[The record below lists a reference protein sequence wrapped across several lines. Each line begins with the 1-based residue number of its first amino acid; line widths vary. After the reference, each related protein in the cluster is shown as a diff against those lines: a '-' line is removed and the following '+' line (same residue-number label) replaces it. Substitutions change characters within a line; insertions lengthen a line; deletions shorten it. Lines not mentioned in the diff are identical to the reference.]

1 MLKQPNFAV
10 ALKYD
15 HEKENSSAAVTAK
28 GARLTADQ
36 ILKIAEEHDIPLYKD
51 PELVSLLSQ
60 IPLGDEI
67 PQELYLAVAEVIAF
81 AYELSGKHI
90 SENIS

>member
-1 MLKQPNFAV
+1 MLPPNFAV

-15 HEKENSSAAVTAK
+15 QEKNNAPVVTAK

-36 ILKIAEEHDIPLYKD
+36 ILKIAEEHDLPIYKD
-51 PELVSLLSQ
+51 PELVKMLSK

-67 PQELYLAVAEVIAF
+67 PENLYVAVAEVIAF
-81 AYELSGKHI
+81 AYGLSNKTLPK
-90 SENIS
+90 SL

>member
-1 MLKQPNFAV
+1 MLPPNFAV

-15 HEKENSSAAVTAK
+15 HEKDNAPTVTAK
-28 GARLTADQ
+28 GARLLADQ
-36 ILKIAEEHDIPLYKD
+36 ILKIGTENDVPIYKD
-51 PELVSLLSQ
+51 SELVKMLSQ

-81 AYELSGKHI
+81 AYGLSGKTI
-90 SENIS
+90 PENPA

>member
-1 MLKQPNFAV
+1 MLPPNFAV

-15 HEKENSSAAVTAK
+15 HEKDNAPTVTAK

-51 PELVSLLSQ
+51 PELVKMLAK

-81 AYELSGKHI
+81 AYGLSGKHV
-90 SENIS
+90 SDKSL

>member
-1 MLKQPNFAV
+1 MLPPNFAV

-15 HEKENSSAAVTAK
+15 QEKNTAPIVTAK

-36 ILKIAEEHDIPLYKD
+36 ILKIAEEHDLPIYKN
-51 PELVSLLSQ
+51 PELVKMLSQ

-67 PQELYLAVAEVIAF
+67 PENLYVAVAEVIAF
-81 AYELSGKHI
+81 AYGLSNKTLQK
-90 SENIS
+90 

>member
-1 MLKQPNFAV
+1 MLPPNFAV

-15 HEKENSSAAVTAK
+15 QEKNNAPIVTAK

-51 PELVSLLSQ
+51 PELVKMLSK

-67 PQELYLAVAEVIAF
+67 PEHLYLAVAEVIAF
-81 AYELSGKHI
+81 AYGLSNKTLPK
-90 SENIS
+90 

>member
-1 MLKQPNFAV
+1 MLPPNLAV

-15 HEKENSSAAVTAK
+15 HEKDNAPTVTAK

-36 ILKIAEEHDIPLYKD
+36 IVKIAEEHDIPLYKD
-51 PELVSLLSQ
+51 PELVKMLSK

-81 AYELSGKHI
+81 AYGLSNKTI
-90 SENIS
+90 EPPTL

>member
-1 MLKQPNFAV
+1 MLPPNFAV

-15 HEKENSSAAVTAK
+15 LEKDNAPTVTAK

-36 ILKIAEEHDIPLYKD
+36 ILKIAQEHDIPLYKD
-51 PELVSLLSQ
+51 PELVKLLSQ

-67 PQELYLAVAEVIAF
+67 PQELYVAVAEVIAF
-81 AYELSGKHI
+81 AYGLSSKVK
-90 SENIS
+90 SDKF

>member
-1 MLKQPNFAV
+1 MLPPNFAV

-15 HEKENSSAAVTAK
+15 REKDNAPTVTGK
-28 GARLTADQ
+28 GARLMADQ
-36 ILKIAEEHDIPLYKD
+36 ILKIADEHDIPIYKD
-51 PELVSLLSQ
+51 PELVKMLSQ

-81 AYELSGKHI
+81 AYGLSGKTTE
-90 SENIS
+90 SPTTT

>member
-1 MLKQPNFAV
+1 MLPPNFAV

-15 HEKENSSAAVTAK
+15 QEKNNAPIVTAK

-36 ILKIAEEHDIPLYKD
+36 ILKIAEEHDLPIYKD
-51 PELVSLLSQ
+51 PELVKMLSK

-67 PQELYLAVAEVIAF
+67 PENLYVAVAEVIAF
-81 AYELSGKHI
+81 AYGLSNKTLPK
-90 SENIS
+90 

>member
-1 MLKQPNFAV
+1 MLPPNFAV

-15 HEKENSSAAVTAK
+15 QEKDNAPTVTAK

-51 PELVSLLSQ
+51 PELVKMLSK

-67 PQELYLAVAEVIAF
+67 PEELYLAVAEVIAF
-81 AYELSGKHI
+81 AYGLSGKI
-90 SENIS
+90 TSDKNL

>member
-1 MLKQPNFAV
+1 MLPPNFAV

-15 HEKENSSAAVTAK
+15 HEKDNAPTVTAK

-36 ILKIAEEHDIPLYKD
+36 ILKIAEEHNIPLYKD
-51 PELVSLLSQ
+51 PELVQMLAK

-81 AYELSGKHI
+81 AYGLSNKTLS
-90 SENIS
+90 SETL

>member
-1 MLKQPNFAV
+1 MLPPNFAV

-15 HEKENSSAAVTAK
+15 HEKDNAPIVTAK

-36 ILKIAEEHDIPLYKD
+36 ILKIAEEHNIPLYKD
-51 PELVSLLSQ
+51 PELVQMLAK

-81 AYELSGKHI
+81 AYGLSNKTLS
-90 SENIS
+90 SESL